1 MKIIQVETKDSI
13 HLTLPV
19 DFKFVQDGLNLPGM
33 GLIYLR
39 GIN

>member
-19 DFKFVQDGLNLPGM
+19 DFKFAQEGLNYLRGLNLFK
-33 GLIYLR
+33 R
-39 GIN
+39 S